1 MEERI
6 NIIPN
11 SEKELVDLQAFIDVS
26 KKETQ
31 PMLVDLLRDVENHY
45 KMLDEYFV
53 EYQHEDLENC
63 MEQKIWPTQIEFC
76 IAQCGS

>member
-6 NIIPN
+6 NILPQ
-11 SEKELVDLQAFIDVS
+11 SEKELVDLRAFIKLS
-26 KKETQ
+26 KNETQ

-63 MEQKIWPTQIEFC
+63 MEQKIWPTQIEFS
-76 IAQCGS
+76 IAQSAS

>member
-6 NIIPN
+6 SILPT
-11 SEKELVDLQAFIDVS
+11 SEKELVDLNAFLAVS
-26 KKETQ
+26 KAETQ
-31 PMLVDLLRDVENHY
+31 PMLLDLHKDVENHY

-63 MEQKIWPTQIEFC
+63 MEQKIWPTQIEFVV
-76 IAQCGS
+76 A

>member
-6 NIIPN
+6 NILPQ
-11 SEKELVDLQAFIDVS
+11 SEKELVDLNAFIKES
-26 KKETQ
+26 KAETK
-31 PMLVDLLRDVENHY
+31 PMLADLLRDVENHY

-76 IAQCGS
+76 IAQS

>member
-6 NIIPN
+6 NILPQG
-11 SEKELVDLQAFIDVS
+11 EKELVDLRAFIAVS
-26 KKETQ
+26 KAETQ

-63 MEQKIWPTQIEFC
+63 ME
-76 IAQCGS
+76 

>member
-6 NIIPN
+6 NILPV
-11 SEKELVDLQAFIDVS
+11 SEKELVDLRAFI
-26 KKETQ
+26 KESNAETK
-31 PMLVDLLRDVENHY
+31 PMLADLLRDVENHY

-76 IAQCGS
+76 IAQS